1 MPISGHEAYSDKAVD
16 AFVAYLYKG
25 NLTFLK
31 QMFPREDQQIA
42 IKKILAP
49 EHNEKIE
56 TMVECMPNKNLKGAV
71 YLMAAVKRFGGTKK
85 SLQKFGF
92 SNELADLVLAC
103 YD

>member
-1 MPISGHEAYSDKAVD
+1 MLSKKNTFLLLLPISGHEAYSDKAVD

-49 EHNEKIE
+49 DKHNENIE
-56 TMVECMPNKNLKGAV
+56 TMVECMPRVWSFLLVSFLGHICERCQQNEG
-71 YLMAAVKRFGGTKK
+71 KRGK
-85 SLQKFGF
+85 
-92 SNELADLVLAC
+92 
-103 YD
+103 